1 MASSLFQNRQQM
13 QPQNQQGNN
22 MLAML
27 NNIKSM
33 GNPQALA
40 QNMMMNNPQFKQF
53 FEMNK
58 NKPIEQIAQENGIDL
73 NMFKSLLGR

>member
-1 MASSLFQNRQQM
+1 MASSLFQNNQRM
-13 QPQNQQGNN
+13 PTQNQQGNN
-22 MLAML
+22 MLTML

-33 GNPQALA
+33 GNPQTLA

-53 FEMNK
+53 FELNK

-73 NMFKSLLGR
+73 YMFKSLLGR